1 MALNY
6 RKEQIKCVGVTNQ
19 RETTIVWDKNTGK
32 EWIFRLYIPL
42 HIFCNNVLLQFEKS
56 LQELHRAIVW
66 SDSRSAET
74 AEKLIAEH
82 GCKDVLR
89 EKCGLPLASYFSALK
104 IKWLMDNE
112 PKIGMGLI

>member
-1 MALNY
+1 M
-6 RKEQIKCVGVTNQ
+6 E
-19 RETTIVWDKNTGK
+19 
-32 EWIFRLYIPL
+32 FPL
-42 HIFCNNVLLQFEKS
+42 HFLCNNFDCHFYCNFEKS
-56 LQELHRAIVW
+56 LKAPHRAIAW

-112 PKIGMGLI
+112 PKIGMGLS

>member
-32 EWIFRLYIPL
+32 A
-42 HIFCNNVLLQFEKS
+42 
-56 LQELHRAIVW
+56 LHRAIVW

-112 PKIGMGLI
+112 PKIGTGFILFEITVLNWYFGALGEFKPRFSI

>member
-1 MALNY
+1 MGQKY
-6 RKEQIKCVGVTNQ
+6 RQGMDFSIVYLIAYFYA
-19 RETTIVWDKNTGK
+19 TI
-32 EWIFRLYIPL
+32 LC
-42 HIFCNNVLLQFEKS
+42 CNFQKS
-56 LQELHRAIVW
+56 LQALHRAIVW

-112 PKIGMGLI
+112 PKIGTGFT

>member
-1 MALNY
+1 MDFLMHI
-6 RKEQIKCVGVTNQ
+6 E
-19 RETTIVWDKNTGK
+19 
-32 EWIFRLYIPL
+32 FPL
-42 HIFCNNVLLQFEKS
+42 HFLCNNFDYHFYCNFGKS
-56 LQELHRAIVW
+56 LKALHRAIVW

-112 PKIGMGLI
+112 PKIGMGFL

>member
-1 MALNY
+1 MGQKY
-6 RKEQIKCVGVTNQ
+6 RQGMDFSIVYLIAYFYA
-19 RETTIVWDKNTGK
+19 TILCCN
-32 EWIFRLYIPL
+32 FR
-42 HIFCNNVLLQFEKS
+42 KS
-56 LQELHRAIVW
+56 LQALHRAIVW

-112 PKIGMGLI
+112 PKIGTGFT